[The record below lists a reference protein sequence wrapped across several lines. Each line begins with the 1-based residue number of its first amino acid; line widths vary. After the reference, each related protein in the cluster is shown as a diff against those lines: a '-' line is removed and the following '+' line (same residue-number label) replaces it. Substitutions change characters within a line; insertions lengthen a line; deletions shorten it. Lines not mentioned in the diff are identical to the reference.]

1 MSSIKA
7 AGANTVATLN
17 GHFKE
22 IYADKIKDLVPEGM
36 KMLKLAEFSAAE
48 KLLGNVYHQPI
59 VLGLEHGFTYGGSA
73 GEAFLLN
80 AAVASPNR
88 DAQVKGHELVLVSAI
103 SVGAASRSISSKAA
117 FEQETK
123 RLVQNMLKSTQIR
136 MEIQLMY
143 GQSGIG
149 KVAIVAGNLL
159 TICASEWAAG
169 IWSGSKNAAIEIR
182 SSTGTLRGTC
192 NVVKPDLK
200 NQTVEVDAMP
210 AGVSGNVDSENA
222 AADVIY
228 FKGAYN
234 KEFAGLH
241 KIITNEGILF
251 NVDAA
256 EFDLFKGN
264 VVNVGTSELAKAFI
278 SFEKIEE
285 SIALCMEKGL
295 TEEDVVCLVNPK
307 HWNKLMTD
315 QAAKRQYDSSYSS
328 EKMEQ
333 GSKSLVFYGQNGK
346 IEIHASLFV
355 KEGFAY
361 VFPPAELERIGS
373 SDITFERPGFP
384 GKFFKEMEQANG
396 YELRAYSDQALF
408 TSAPGKMAVLKYIKT
423 A

>member
-1 MSSIKA
+1 MAIEST
-7 AGANTVATLN
+7 NTVATLD

-22 IYADKIKDLVPEGM
+22 VYASKIRDLVPEGM

-48 KLLGNVYHQPI
+48 KLLGNLYHQPV

-143 GQSGIG
+143 GQSGIA

-159 TICASEWAAG
+159 TICAAEWAAG
-169 IWSGSKNAAIEIR
+169 IWSGSKNAALEIR
-182 SSTGTLRGTC
+182 SQAGVLRGTC

-210 AGVSGNVDSENA
+210 VGVSGNVDSENA

-241 KIITNEGILF
+241 KIITNSGTIF
-251 NVDAA
+251 NIDAA

-264 VVNVGTSELAKAFI
+264 IVNVGTSEAAKAFI
-278 SFEKIEE
+278 SFEKVEE
-285 SIALCMEKGL
+285 AIALCMEKGL
-295 TEEDVVCLVNPK
+295 TEEDVVALVNPK
-307 HWNKLMTD
+307 HWNKLMTE

-328 EKMEQ
+328 EKMEN

-361 VFPPAELERIGS
+361 IFPPAELERIGS

-384 GKFFKEMEQANG
+384 GKFFREMESANG

>member
-1 MSSIKA
+1 MAIEST
-7 AGANTVATLN
+7 NTVATLD

-22 IYADKIKDLVPEGM
+22 VYASKIRDLVPEGM
-36 KMLKLAEFSAAE
+36 KMLKLAEFSSAE
-48 KLLGNVYHQPI
+48 KLLGNLYHQPV

-143 GQSGIG
+143 GQSGIA

-169 IWSGSKNAAIEIR
+169 IWSGSKNAALEIR
-182 SSTGTLRGTC
+182 SQAGVLRGTC

-210 AGVSGNVDSENA
+210 VGVSGNVDSENA

-241 KIITNEGILF
+241 KIITNTGTIF
-251 NVDAA
+251 NIDAA

-264 VVNVGTSELAKAFI
+264 VVNVGTSEAAKAFI

-285 SIALCMEKGL
+285 AIALCMEKGL
-295 TEEDVVCLVNPK
+295 TEEDVVALVNPK
-307 HWNKLMTD
+307 HWNKLMTE

-328 EKMEQ
+328 EKMEN

-361 VFPPAELERIGS
+361 IFPPAELERIGS

-384 GKFFKEMEQANG
+384 GKFFREMESANG

>member
-1 MSSIKA
+1 MAIESV
-7 AGANTVATLN
+7 NTVATLD

-22 IYADKIKDLVPEGM
+22 VYASKIRDLVPEGM

-48 KLLGNVYHQPI
+48 KLLGNLYHQPV

-143 GQSGIG
+143 GQSGIA
-149 KVAIVAGNLL
+149 KVGIVAGNLL
-159 TICASEWAAG
+159 TICGSEWAAG
-169 IWSGSKNAAIEIR
+169 IWSGSKNAALEIR
-182 SSTGTLRGTC
+182 SQAGVLRGTC
-192 NVVKPDLK
+192 NVVKPNLK
-200 NQTVEVDAMP
+200 DQTVEVDVMP
-210 AGVSGNVDSENA
+210 AGVSGNPDSENA
-222 AADVIY
+222 AADVVY

-241 KIITNEGILF
+241 KIITNTSTIF
-251 NVDAA
+251 NIDAA

-264 VVNVGTSELAKAFI
+264 TVLCGASEANKAFI
-278 SFEKIEE
+278 SFEKVEE
-285 SIALCMEKGL
+285 AIALCMEKGL

-307 HWNKLMTD
+307 HWNKLMTE
-315 QAAKRQYDSSYSS
+315 QAAKRQYDTSYSS
-328 EKMEQ
+328 EKMEN
-333 GSKSLVFYGQNGK
+333 GSKSLIFYGQNGK

-361 VFPPAELERIGS
+361 IFPPAELERIGS

-384 GKFFKEMEQANG
+384 GKFFREMETSNG

>member
-1 MSSIKA
+1 MAIESV
-7 AGANTVATLN
+7 NTVATLD

-22 IYADKIKDLVPEGM
+22 VYASKIRDLVPEGM

-48 KLLGNVYHQPI
+48 KLLGNLYHQPV

-143 GQSGIG
+143 GQSGIA
-149 KVAIVAGNLL
+149 KVGIVAGNLL
-159 TICASEWAAG
+159 TICGSEWAAG
-169 IWSGSKNAAIEIR
+169 IWSGSKNAALEIR
-182 SSTGTLRGTC
+182 SQAGVLRGTC
-192 NVVKPDLK
+192 NVVKPNLK
-200 NQTVEVDAMP
+200 DQTVEVDVMP
-210 AGVSGNVDSENA
+210 AGVSGNPDSENA
-222 AADVIY
+222 AADVVY

-241 KIITNEGILF
+241 KIITNTSTIF
-251 NVDAA
+251 NIDAA

-264 VVNVGTSELAKAFI
+264 TVLCGTSEASKAFI
-278 SFEKIEE
+278 SFEKVEE
-285 SIALCMEKGL
+285 AIALCMEKGL

-307 HWNKLMTD
+307 HWNKLMTE
-315 QAAKRQYDSSYSS
+315 QAAKRQYDTSYSS
-328 EKMEQ
+328 EKMEN
-333 GSKSLVFYGQNGK
+333 GSKSLIFYGQNGK

-361 VFPPAELERIGS
+361 IFPPAELERIGS

-384 GKFFKEMEQANG
+384 GKFFREMETSNG

>member
-1 MSSIKA
+1 MAIEST
-7 AGANTVATLN
+7 NTVATLD

-22 IYADKIKDLVPEGM
+22 VYASKIRDLVPEGM
-36 KMLKLAEFSAAE
+36 KMLKLAEFSSAE
-48 KLLGNVYHQPI
+48 KLLGNLYHQPV

-143 GQSGIG
+143 GQSGIA

-169 IWSGSKNAAIEIR
+169 IWSGSKNAALEIR
-182 SSTGTLRGTC
+182 SQAGVLRGTC

-210 AGVSGNVDSENA
+210 VGVSGNVDSENA
-222 AADVIY
+222 AADVVY

-241 KIITNEGILF
+241 KIITNTGTIF
-251 NVDAA
+251 NIDAA

-264 VVNVGTSELAKAFI
+264 VVNVGTSEAAKAFI

-285 SIALCMEKGL
+285 AIALCMEKGL
-295 TEEDVVCLVNPK
+295 TEEDVVALVNPK
-307 HWNKLMTD
+307 HWNKLMTE

-328 EKMEQ
+328 EKMEN

-361 VFPPAELERIGS
+361 IFPPAELERIGS

-384 GKFFKEMEQANG
+384 GKFFREMESANG

>member
-1 MSSIKA
+1 MA
-7 AGANTVATLN
+7 QQANTVATLD

-22 IYADKIKDLVPEGM
+22 VYASKIRDLVPEGM

-48 KLLGNVYHQPI
+48 KLLGNLYHQPV

-103 SVGAASRSISSKAA
+103 SVGAASRSISSKGA

-136 MEIQLMY
+136 MEVQLMY
-143 GQSGIG
+143 GQSGIARV
-149 KVAIVAGNLL
+149 KSVAGNIIS
-159 TICASEWAAG
+159 ICDAEWAAG
-169 IWSGSKNAAIEIR
+169 IWSGSKNAALEIR
-182 SSTGTLRGTC
+182 SSTGSTLRGVC
-192 NVVKPDLK
+192 NVVKPSLSGK
-200 NQTVEVDAMP
+200 TIEVDVVP
-210 AGVSGNVDSENA
+210 AGVSGNIDPENVA
-222 AADVIY
+222 SDVIY
-228 FKGAYN
+228 FKGSYN

-241 KIITNEGILF
+241 KIITNTSTIF
-251 NVDAA
+251 NIDAS

-264 VVNVGTSELAKAFI
+264 EVLVGTNAHAGSAFI
-278 SFEKIEE
+278 SFEKVEE

-328 EKMEQ
+328 EKMEN

-361 VFPPAELERIGS
+361 IFPPAELERIGS

-384 GKFFKEMEQANG
+384 GKFFKEMESANG

-423 A
+423 SQA

>member
-1 MSSIKA
+1 MAI
-7 AGANTVATLN
+7 ANTVSTLD

-22 IYADKIKDLVPEGM
+22 VYASKIRDLVPEGM

-48 KLLGNVYHQPI
+48 KLLGNLYHQPV

-73 GEAFLLN
+73 GDAFILN

-103 SVGAASRSISSKAA
+103 SVGAASRSVSSKAA

-136 MEIQLMY
+136 MEVQLMY
-143 GQSGIG
+143 GQSGIA
-149 KVAIVAGNLL
+149 KVAIVAGNIL

-169 IWSGSKNAAIEIR
+169 IWSGSKNAVLEIR
-182 SSTGTLRGTC
+182 SSNGLTLRGYCT
-192 NVVKPDLK
+192 VVKPDLK
-200 NQTVEVDAMP
+200 NQTVEVDVMP
-210 AGVSGNVDSENA
+210 VGVSGDVNA
-222 AADVIY
+222 DAVGADIIH

-241 KIITNEGILF
+241 KIITNDTTIF
-251 NVDAA
+251 NIDAG

-264 VVNVGTSELAKAFI
+264 VVNCGTSELAKEFL
-278 SFEKIEE
+278 SFAKVEE
-285 SIALCMEKGL
+285 AIALCMEKGL

-307 HWNKLMTD
+307 HWNKLMTE

-328 EKMEQ
+328 EKMEN

-361 VFPPAELERIGS
+361 IFPPAELERIGS

-384 GKFFKEMEQANG
+384 GKFFREMESANG

>member
-1 MSSIKA
+1 MTK
-7 AGANTVATLN
+7 
-17 GHFKE
+17 
-22 IYADKIKDLVPEGM
+22 P
-36 KMLKLAEFSAAE
+36 
-48 KLLGNVYHQPI
+48 LLGKTNKSNIKQPV

-103 SVGAASRSISSKAA
+103 SVGAASRSISSKGA

-143 GQSGIG
+143 GQSGIARI
-149 KVAIVAGNLL
+149 KSIANNVIS
-159 TICASEWAAG
+159 ICDAEWAAG
-169 IWSGSKNAAIEIR
+169 IWSGSKNAALEIR
-182 SSTGTLRGTC
+182 SQSGTLRGSC
-192 NVVKPDLK
+192 NVVKPSLSGK
-200 NQTVEVDAMP
+200 SIEVDVVP
-210 AGVSGNVDSENA
+210 AGVTGNVDPENA
-222 AADVIY
+222 AADIIY
-228 FKGAYN
+228 FKGSYN

-241 KIITNEGILF
+241 QIITNTETIF
-251 NVDAA
+251 NIDAS

-264 VVNVGTSELAKAFI
+264 EVLVGTNAHSSAAFI
-278 SFEKIEE
+278 SFDKVEE

-328 EKMEQ
+328 EKMEN

-346 IEIHASLFV
+346 IEVHASLFV

-384 GKFFKEMEQANG
+384 GKFFKEMESANG

-408 TSAPGKMAVLKYIKT
+408 TSSPGKMAVLKYIKT

>member
-1 MSSIKA
+1 
-7 AGANTVATLN
+7 
-17 GHFKE
+17 
-22 IYADKIKDLVPEGM
+22 M

-48 KLLGNVYHQPI
+48 KLLGNLYHQPI
-59 VLGLEHGFTYGGSA
+59 TLGLEHGFTYGGSA

-80 AAVASPNR
+80 AAIASPNR

-103 SVGAASRSISSKAA
+103 SVGAASRSISSKAS

-143 GQSGIG
+143 GQVGIA
-149 KVAIVAGNLL
+149 KIASTLGNVI
-159 TICASEWAAG
+159 TICDSEWAAG
-169 IWSGSKNAAIEIR
+169 VWSGSKNAALEIR
-182 SSTGTLRGTC
+182 SSAGVLRGVC
-192 NVVKPDLK
+192 NVVKPNLTAK
-200 NQTVEVDAMP
+200 SVEVDVLP
-210 AGVSGNVDSENA
+210 AGVSGNTDSENA
-222 AADVIY
+222 AADIIF

-241 KIITNEGILF
+241 KIITNSSTLF
-251 NVDAA
+251 NVDAS

-264 VVNVGTSELAKAFI
+264 IVQVGTSEAAKAFI
-278 SFEKIEE
+278 SFDKVEE
-285 SIALCMEKGL
+285 GIAYAMEKGL

-307 HWNKLMTD
+307 HWNKLMTE

-328 EKMEQ
+328 EKMEN

-361 VFPPAELERIGS
+361 IFPPAELERIGS

-384 GKFFKEMEQANG
+384 GKFFKEMESANG
-396 YELRAYSDQALF
+396 YELRCYSDQALF
-408 TSAPGKMAVLKYIKT
+408 TSAPGKMVVLKYIKT

>member
-1 MSSIKA
+1 MTKPLFEASNKS
-7 AGANTVATLN
+7 NN
-17 GHFKE
+17 G
-22 IYADKIKDLVPEGM
+22 
-36 KMLKLAEFSAAE
+36 
-48 KLLGNVYHQPI
+48 QPV

-73 GEAFLLN
+73 GDAFLLN

-143 GQSGIG
+143 GQSGIA

-169 IWSGSKNAAIEIR
+169 IWSGSKNAALEIR
-182 SSTGTLRGTC
+182 SQAGVLRGTC
-192 NVVKPDLK
+192 NVVKPNLK
-200 NQTVEVDAMP
+200 DQTVEVDVMP

-222 AADVIY
+222 AADVVY

-241 KIITNEGILF
+241 KIITNTSTIF
-251 NVDAA
+251 NIDAA

-264 VVNVGTSELAKAFI
+264 TVLVGTSEAAKAFI
-278 SFEKIEE
+278 SFEKVEE
-285 SIALCMEKGL
+285 AIALCMEKGL

-315 QAAKRQYDSSYSS
+315 QAAKRQFDSSYSS
-328 EKMEQ
+328 EKMEN
-333 GSKSLVFYGQNGK
+333 GSKSLIFYGQNGK

-361 VFPPAELERIGS
+361 IFPPAELERIGS

-384 GKFFKEMEQANG
+384 GKFFREMESANG
-396 YELRAYSDQALF
+396 YELRSYSDQALF

>member
-1 MSSIKA
+1 MAIEST
-7 AGANTVATLN
+7 NTVTTLD

-22 IYADKIKDLVPEGM
+22 VYASKIRDLVPEGM

-48 KLLGNVYHQPI
+48 KLLGNLYHQPV

-73 GEAFLLN
+73 GDAFILN

-143 GQSGIG
+143 GGSGIA
-149 KVAIVAGNLL
+149 KVADATGTIL
-159 TICASEWAAG
+159 TICGSQWAAG
-169 IWSGSKNAAIEIR
+169 IWSGSKNAALEIR

-192 NVVKPDLK
+192 NVVKPNLK
-200 NQTVEVDAMP
+200 DQTVEIDVMP
-210 AGVSGNVDSENA
+210 AGVSGNADSENA

-241 KIITNEGILF
+241 KIITNEDTLF
-251 NVDAA
+251 NIDAS

-264 VVNVGTSELAKAFI
+264 VVNVGGSEATKAFI
-278 SFEKIEE
+278 SFEKVEE
-285 SIALCMEKGL
+285 AVALCMEKGL

-307 HWNKLMTD
+307 HWNKLMTE

-328 EKMEQ
+328 EKMEN
-333 GSKSLVFYGQNGK
+333 GAKSLVFYGQNGK

-361 VFPPAELERIGS
+361 IFPPAELERIGS

-384 GKFFKEMEQANG
+384 GKFFREMESANG

>member
-1 MSSIKA
+1 MAIESV
-7 AGANTVATLN
+7 NTVATLD

-22 IYADKIKDLVPEGM
+22 VYASKIRDLVPEGM

-48 KLLGNVYHQPI
+48 KLLGNLYHQPV

-143 GQSGIG
+143 GQSGIA

-159 TICASEWAAG
+159 TICAAEWAAG
-169 IWSGSKNAAIEIR
+169 IWSGSKNAALEIR
-182 SSTGTLRGTC
+182 SQAGVLRGTC

-200 NQTVEVDAMP
+200 NQTVEVDVMP

-222 AADVIY
+222 GADVVY

-241 KIITNEGILF
+241 KIITNTSTIF
-251 NVDAA
+251 NIDAA

-264 VVNVGTSELAKAFI
+264 TVLCGTSEAAKAFI
-278 SFEKIEE
+278 SFEKVEE
-285 SIALCMEKGL
+285 AIALCMEKGL

-307 HWNKLMTD
+307 HWNKLMTE
-315 QAAKRQYDSSYSS
+315 QAAKRQYDTSYSS
-328 EKMEQ
+328 EKMEN
-333 GSKSLVFYGQNGK
+333 GSKSLIFYGQNGK

-361 VFPPAELERIGS
+361 IFPPAELERIGS

-384 GKFFKEMEQANG
+384 GKFFREMETSNG

>member
-1 MSSIKA
+1 MGENSK
-7 AGANTVATLN
+7 
-17 GHFKE
+17 KE
-22 IYADKIKDLVPEGM
+22 VYASKIRDLVPEGM

-48 KLLGNVYHQPI
+48 KLLGNQFHQPI
-59 VLGLEHGFTYGGSA
+59 TLGLEHGFTYGGSA
-73 GEAFLLN
+73 GDAFLLN

-88 DAQVKGHELVLVSAI
+88 DATVKGHELVLVSAI

-143 GQSGIG
+143 GQSGIA
-149 KVAIVAGNLL
+149 KVASIAGNVL

-169 IWSGSKNAAIEIR
+169 IWSGSKNAALEIR
-182 SSTGTLRGTC
+182 SQAGVLRGNC

-200 NQTVEVDAMP
+200 NQTVEVDLMP

-222 AADVIY
+222 AADIVY
-228 FKGAYN
+228 FKGSYN

-241 KIITNEGILF
+241 KIITNTGIIF

-256 EFDLFKGN
+256 EHDLFKGN
-264 VVNVGTSELAKAFI
+264 IVNVGTSEASKAFI
-278 SFEKIEE
+278 SFEKVEE
-285 SIALCMEKGL
+285 AIALCMEKGL

-307 HWNKLMTD
+307 HWNKLMTE

-328 EKMEQ
+328 EKMEN

-361 VFPPAELERIGS
+361 IFPPAELERIGS

-384 GKFFKEMEQANG
+384 GKFFREMDSANG

-423 A
+423 GPTIGPV

>member
-1 MSSIKA
+1 MAIESV
-7 AGANTVATLN
+7 NTVATLD

-22 IYADKIKDLVPEGM
+22 VYASKIRDLVPEGM

-48 KLLGNVYHQPI
+48 KLLGNLYHQPV

-143 GQSGIG
+143 GQSGIA
-149 KVAIVAGNLL
+149 KVGIVAGNLL
-159 TICASEWAAG
+159 TICGSEWAAG
-169 IWSGSKNAAIEIR
+169 IWSGSKNAALEIR
-182 SSTGTLRGTC
+182 SQAGVLRGTC
-192 NVVKPDLK
+192 NVVKPNLK
-200 NQTVEVDAMP
+200 DQTVEVDVMP
-210 AGVSGNVDSENA
+210 AGVSGNPDSENA
-222 AADVIY
+222 AADVVY
-228 FKGAYN
+228 YKGAYN

-241 KIITNEGILF
+241 KIITNTSTIF
-251 NVDAA
+251 NIDAA

-264 VVNVGTSELAKAFI
+264 TVLCGTSEASKAFI
-278 SFEKIEE
+278 SFEKVEE
-285 SIALCMEKGL
+285 AIALCMEKGL

-307 HWNKLMTD
+307 HWNKLMTE
-315 QAAKRQYDSSYSS
+315 QAAKRQYDTSYSS
-328 EKMEQ
+328 EKMEN
-333 GSKSLVFYGQNGK
+333 GSKSLIFYGQNGK

-361 VFPPAELERIGS
+361 IFPPAELERIGS

-384 GKFFKEMEQANG
+384 GKFFREMETSNG

>member
-1 MSSIKA
+1 MSSINA
-7 AGANTVATLN
+7 AGANTVATLD

-22 IYADKIKDLVPEGM
+22 VYASKIRDLVPEGM

-48 KLLGNVYHQPI
+48 KLLGNLYHQPI

-80 AAVASPNR
+80 AAISSPNR

-143 GQSGIG
+143 GQSGIA

-159 TICASEWAAG
+159 TICAAEWAAG

-182 SSTGTLRGTC
+182 SSTGTLRGVC

-210 AGVSGNVDSENA
+210 VGVSGNVDSENS
-222 AADVIY
+222 AADVVY

-241 KIITNEGILF
+241 KIITNAGTLF

-264 VVNVGTSELAKAFI
+264 VVEVGTSEAAKAFI

-315 QAAKRQYDSSYSS
+315 QAAKRQYDTSYSS

-333 GSKSLVFYGQNGK
+333 GSKSLIFYGQNGK

>member
-1 MSSIKA
+1 MAIEST
-7 AGANTVATLN
+7 NTVATLD

-22 IYADKIKDLVPEGM
+22 VYASKIRDLVPEGM
-36 KMLKLAEFSAAE
+36 KMLKLAEFSSAE
-48 KLLGNVYHQPI
+48 KLLGNLYHQPV

-143 GQSGIG
+143 GQSGIA

-169 IWSGSKNAAIEIR
+169 IWSGSKNAALEIR
-182 SSTGTLRGTC
+182 SQAGVLRGTC

-210 AGVSGNVDSENA
+210 VGVSGNVNSENA
-222 AADVIY
+222 AADVVY

-241 KIITNEGILF
+241 KIITNTGTIF
-251 NVDAA
+251 NIDAA

-264 VVNVGTSELAKAFI
+264 VVDVGTSEAAKAFI

-285 SIALCMEKGL
+285 AIALCMEKGL
-295 TEEDVVCLVNPK
+295 TEEDVVALVNPK
-307 HWNKLMTD
+307 HWNKLMTE

-328 EKMEQ
+328 EKMEN
-333 GSKSLVFYGQNGK
+333 GSKSLIFYGQNGK

-361 VFPPAELERIGS
+361 IFPPAELERIGS

-384 GKFFKEMEQANG
+384 GKFFREMESANG

>member
-1 MSSIKA
+1 MAIESV
-7 AGANTVATLN
+7 NTVATLD

-22 IYADKIKDLVPEGM
+22 VYASKIRDLVPEGM

-48 KLLGNVYHQPI
+48 KLLGNLYHQPV

-143 GQSGIG
+143 GQSGIA

-159 TICASEWAAG
+159 TICAAEWAAG
-169 IWSGSKNAAIEIR
+169 IWSGSKNAALEIR
-182 SSTGTLRGTC
+182 SQAGVLRGTC

-200 NQTVEVDAMP
+200 NQTVEVDVMP

-222 AADVIY
+222 GADVVY

-241 KIITNEGILF
+241 KIITNTSTIF
-251 NVDAA
+251 NIDAA

-264 VVNVGTSELAKAFI
+264 TVLCGTSEAAKAFI
-278 SFEKIEE
+278 SFEKVEE
-285 SIALCMEKGL
+285 AIALCMEKGL

-307 HWNKLMTD
+307 HWNKLMTE

-328 EKMEQ
+328 EKMEN
-333 GSKSLVFYGQNGK
+333 GSKSLIFYGQNGK

-361 VFPPAELERIGS
+361 IFPPAELERIGS

-384 GKFFKEMEQANG
+384 GKFFREMETSNG

>member
-1 MSSIKA
+1 M
-7 AGANTVATLN
+7 
-17 GHFKE
+17 
-22 IYADKIKDLVPEGM
+22 
-36 KMLKLAEFSAAE
+36 
-48 KLLGNVYHQPI
+48 I

-73 GEAFLLN
+73 GDAFLLN
-80 AAVASPNR
+80 AAVASPNK

-143 GQSGIG
+143 GQSGIA
-149 KVAIVAGNLL
+149 KVASIASNVL
-159 TICASEWAAG
+159 TICDSEWAAG
-169 IWSGSKNAAIEIR
+169 IWSGSKNAALEIR
-182 SSTGTLRGTC
+182 SQSGTLRGYC
-192 NVVKPDLK
+192 NVVKPNLK
-200 NQTVEVDAMP
+200 DKSVEVDLVP
-210 AGVSGNVDSENA
+210 VGVTGDVDSENA

-241 KIITNEGILF
+241 KIITNESTIF
-251 NVDAA
+251 NIDAS

-264 VVNVGTSELAKAFI
+264 IVEVGTSESAKSFI

-315 QAAKRQYDSSYSS
+315 QAAKRQFDSSYSS
-328 EKMEQ
+328 EKMEN
-333 GSKSLVFYGQNGK
+333 GAKSLVFYGQNGK

-384 GKFFKEMEQANG
+384 GKFFREMESANG

>member
-1 MSSIKA
+1 MAIESV
-7 AGANTVATLN
+7 NTVATLD

-22 IYADKIKDLVPEGM
+22 VYASKIRDLVPEGM

-48 KLLGNVYHQPI
+48 KLLGNLYHQPV

-143 GQSGIG
+143 GQSGIA

-159 TICASEWAAG
+159 TICGSEWAAG
-169 IWSGSKNAAIEIR
+169 IWSGSKNAALEIR
-182 SSTGTLRGTC
+182 SQAGVLRGTC

-200 NQTVEVDAMP
+200 NQTVEVDVMP

-222 AADVIY
+222 GADVVY

-241 KIITNEGILF
+241 KIITNTSTIF
-251 NVDAA
+251 NIDAA

-264 VVNVGTSELAKAFI
+264 TVLCGTSEAAKAFI
-278 SFEKIEE
+278 SFEKVEE
-285 SIALCMEKGL
+285 AIALCMEKGL

-307 HWNKLMTD
+307 HWNKLMTE
-315 QAAKRQYDSSYSS
+315 QAAKRQYDTSYSS
-328 EKMEQ
+328 EKMEN
-333 GSKSLVFYGQNGK
+333 GSKSLIFYGQNGK

-361 VFPPAELERIGS
+361 IFPPAELERIGS

-384 GKFFKEMEQANG
+384 GKFFREMETSNG

>member
-1 MSSIKA
+1 MAIEST
-7 AGANTVATLN
+7 NTVATLD

-22 IYADKIKDLVPEGM
+22 VYASKIRDLVPEGM

-48 KLLGNVYHQPI
+48 KLLGNLYHQPV

-169 IWSGSKNAAIEIR
+169 IWSGSKNAALEIR
-182 SSTGTLRGTC
+182 SQAGVLRGTC

-210 AGVSGNVDSENA
+210 VGVSGNVDSENA

-241 KIITNEGILF
+241 KIITNSGTIF
-251 NVDAA
+251 NIDAG

-264 VVNVGTSELAKAFI
+264 VVLCGTSEAAKAFI

-285 SIALCMEKGL
+285 AIALCMEKGL
-295 TEEDVVCLVNPK
+295 TEEDVVALVNPK
-307 HWNKLMTD
+307 HWNKLMTE

-328 EKMEQ
+328 EKMEN

-384 GKFFKEMEQANG
+384 GKFFREMESANG

>member
-1 MSSIKA
+1 M
-7 AGANTVATLN
+7 
-17 GHFKE
+17 
-22 IYADKIKDLVPEGM
+22 
-36 KMLKLAEFSAAE
+36 
-48 KLLGNVYHQPI
+48 QPV

-73 GEAFLLN
+73 GDAFLLN

-103 SVGAASRSISSKAA
+103 SVGAASRSISSKGA

-143 GQSGIG
+143 GQSGIA
-149 KVAIVAGNLL
+149 KVASIADNVL

-169 IWSGSKNAAIEIR
+169 IWSGSKNAALEIR
-182 SSTGTLRGTC
+182 SQAGVLRGYC
-192 NVVKPDLK
+192 NVIKPNLK
-200 NQTVEVDAMP
+200 DQTVEVDVAP
-210 AGVSGNVDSENA
+210 AGVTGNVDSENA
-222 AADVIY
+222 AADVIH

-241 KIITNEGILF
+241 KIITNTSTIF
-251 NVDAA
+251 NIDAG

-264 VVNVGTSELAKAFI
+264 TVLVGTNESTKAFI
-278 SFEKIEE
+278 SFEKVEE
-285 SIALCMEKGL
+285 AIALCMEKGL

-315 QAAKRQYDSSYSS
+315 QAAKRQFDSSYSS
-328 EKMEQ
+328 EKMEN
-333 GSKSLVFYGQNGK
+333 GAKSLVFYGQNGK

-355 KEGFAY
+355 KEGYAY
-361 VFPPAELERIGS
+361 IFPPAELERIGS

-384 GKFFKEMEQANG
+384 GKFFREMESANG
-396 YELRAYSDQALF
+396 YELRSYSDQSLF

-423 A
+423 GPIPSV

>member
-1 MSSIKA
+1 MAIESV
-7 AGANTVATLN
+7 NTVATLD

-22 IYADKIKDLVPEGM
+22 VYASKIRDLVPEGM

-48 KLLGNVYHQPI
+48 KLLGNLYHQPV

-143 GQSGIG
+143 GQSGIA

-159 TICASEWAAG
+159 TICAAEWAAG
-169 IWSGSKNAAIEIR
+169 IWSGSKNAALEIR
-182 SSTGTLRGTC
+182 SQAGVLRGTC

-200 NQTVEVDAMP
+200 NQTVEVDVMP

-222 AADVIY
+222 GADVVY

-241 KIITNEGILF
+241 KIITNTSTIF
-251 NVDAA
+251 NIDAA

-264 VVNVGTSELAKAFI
+264 TVLCGTSEASKAFI
-278 SFEKIEE
+278 SFEKVEE
-285 SIALCMEKGL
+285 AIALCMEKGL

-307 HWNKLMTD
+307 HWNKLMTE
-315 QAAKRQYDSSYSS
+315 QAAKRQYDTSYSS
-328 EKMEQ
+328 EKMEN
-333 GSKSLVFYGQNGK
+333 GSKSLIFYGQNGK

-361 VFPPAELERIGS
+361 IFPPAELERIGS

-384 GKFFKEMEQANG
+384 GKFFREMETSNG

>member
-1 MSSIKA
+1 
-7 AGANTVATLN
+7 
-17 GHFKE
+17 
-22 IYADKIKDLVPEGM
+22 
-36 KMLKLAEFSAAE
+36 
-48 KLLGNVYHQPI
+48 
-59 VLGLEHGFTYGGSA
+59 
-73 GEAFLLN
+73 
-80 AAVASPNR
+80 
-88 DAQVKGHELVLVSAI
+88 
-103 SVGAASRSISSKAA
+103 
-117 FEQETK
+117 
-123 RLVQNMLKSTQIR
+123 MLKSTQIR

-143 GQSGIG
+143 GQSGIARV
-149 KVAIVAGNLL
+149 KSIVGNVIS
-159 TICASEWAAG
+159 ICDAEWAAG
-169 IWSGSKNAAIEIR
+169 IWAGSKNAALEIR
-182 SSTGTLRGTC
+182 SSTGSIRGYC
-192 NVVKPDLK
+192 NVVKPNLK
-200 NQTVEVDAMP
+200 TKSIEVDVVP
-210 AGVSGNVDSENA
+210 TGTNGNVDPENPGS
-222 AADVIY
+222 DIIY
-228 FKGAYN
+228 FKGAPN

-241 KIITNEGILF
+241 KIITNDSTLF

-264 VVNVGTSELAKAFI
+264 VIDVGTNSTTGAAFI

-285 SIALCMEKGL
+285 SIAFCMEKGL

-408 TSAPGKMAVLKYIKT
+408 TSAPGKMAVLRYIKSGPIPNP
-423 A
+423 

>member
-1 MSSIKA
+1 M
-7 AGANTVATLN
+7 
-17 GHFKE
+17 
-22 IYADKIKDLVPEGM
+22 
-36 KMLKLAEFSAAE
+36 
-48 KLLGNVYHQPI
+48 QPV

-143 GQSGIG
+143 GQSGIA
-149 KVAIVAGNLL
+149 KVGIVAGNLL
-159 TICASEWAAG
+159 TICGSEWAAG
-169 IWSGSKNAAIEIR
+169 IWSGSKNAALEIR
-182 SSTGTLRGTC
+182 SQAGVLRGTC
-192 NVVKPDLK
+192 NVVKPNLK
-200 NQTVEVDAMP
+200 DQTVEVDVMP
-210 AGVSGNVDSENA
+210 AGVSGNPDSENA
-222 AADVIY
+222 AADVVY

-241 KIITNEGILF
+241 KIITNTSTIF
-251 NVDAA
+251 NIDAA

-264 VVNVGTSELAKAFI
+264 TVLCGTSEASKAFI
-278 SFEKIEE
+278 SFEKVEE
-285 SIALCMEKGL
+285 AIALCMEKGL

-307 HWNKLMTD
+307 HWNKLMTE
-315 QAAKRQYDSSYSS
+315 QAAKRQYDTSYSS
-328 EKMEQ
+328 EKMEN
-333 GSKSLVFYGQNGK
+333 GSKSLIFYGQNGK

-361 VFPPAELERIGS
+361 IFPPAELERIGS

-384 GKFFKEMEQANG
+384 GKFFREMETSNG

>member
-1 MSSIKA
+1 MA
-7 AGANTVATLN
+7 QQTNTVATLD

-22 IYADKIKDLVPEGM
+22 VYASKIRDLVPEGM

-48 KLLGNVYHQPI
+48 KLLGNLYHQPV

-103 SVGAASRSISSKAA
+103 SVGAASRSISSKGA

-136 MEIQLMY
+136 MEVQLMY
-143 GQSGIG
+143 GQSGIARI
-149 KVAIVAGNLL
+149 KSVTNNVIS
-159 TICASEWAAG
+159 ICDAEWAAG
-169 IWSGSKNAAIEIR
+169 IWSGSKNASLEIR
-182 SSTGTLRGTC
+182 SSNGATLRGYC
-192 NVVKPDLK
+192 SVVKPSLSNK
-200 NQTVEVDAMP
+200 TVEVDVMP
-210 AGVSGNVDSENA
+210 VGVSGNIDPEHVNS
-222 AADVIY
+222 DVIH
-228 FKGAYN
+228 FKGSYN

-241 KIITNEGILF
+241 KIITNTSTIF
-251 NVDAA
+251 AIDAS

-264 VVNVGTSELAKAFI
+264 EVQAGTNAHTGSAFL
-278 SFEKIEE
+278 SFEIVEQ

-328 EKMEQ
+328 EKMEN

-361 VFPPAELERIGS
+361 IFPPAELERIGS

-384 GKFFKEMEQANG
+384 GKFFKEMESANG

-423 A
+423 SQA